1 MAEQQNNQTPK
12 SQTLVI
18 DADEFKFEALEQN
31 NGIATIVKFKVDN
44 PEVRPG
50 DVLLILS
57 GTDIQFHGFIGK
69 VEDGFA
75 FAIDRTGSTLTTG
88 IH

>member
-1 MAEQQNNQTPK
+1 MPNNQSQNVN

-18 DADEFKFEALEQN
+18 DMEKFQFDTVEQL
-31 NGIATIVKFKVDN
+31 NGIATVVRFKLDN
-44 PEVRPG
+44 PEVKLG

-57 GTDIQFHGFIGK
+57 GTEIQFHGFIGK
-69 VEDGFA
+69 IDDGWA
-75 FAIDRTGSTLTTG
+75 MAADRTGSMLPAR

>member
-1 MAEQQNNQTPK
+1 MPDDQNNPIN

-18 DADEFKFEALEQN
+18 DEDQFSFEPIEQH
-31 NGIATIVKFKVDN
+31 NGIATVVRFKLDN
-44 PEVRPG
+44 PSVQVG

-57 GTDIQFHGFIGK
+57 GDQIHFHGFIGK
-69 VEDGFA
+69 IDDGWA
-75 FAIDRTGSTLTTG
+75 MAVDRNGSLLPAT